1 MRIFSLLVV
10 LSLSSLALAQSNK
23 ELDARNGFKD
33 IKLLSNVT
41 KNNALA
47 FWKEQKNKEEHSF
60 YRPVKGSYEIIG
72 NVKIHSLR
80 VATYRN
86 LIYEI
91 VVITEK
97 NEELFRGLEKAFGKI
112 KYSVGSQVSYWE
124 SENVKLTYE
133 PENKTKVKL
142 TYSAKGINQIIATDK
157 KKAIEDLS
165 SEF

>member
-1 MRIFSLLVV
+1 MRLIILLVTLG
-10 LSLSSLALAQSNK
+10 LSTNTLAQNNK
-23 ELDARNGFKD
+23 ELDERNGFKD

-41 KNNALA
+41 ENSTLE
-47 FWKEQKNKEEHSF
+47 FWKDQKNKEEHSL
-60 YRPVKGSYEIIG
+60 YRPIKGSYETIG
-72 NVKIHSLR
+72 DVKIHNITI
-80 VATYRN
+80 ATYRN

-91 VVITEK
+91 VVITQK
-97 NEELFRGLEKAFGKI
+97 NEELFRGLEKAYGKI

-133 PENKTKVKL
+133 PEGKSKVKL

-157 KKAIEDLS
+157 KKAIEELS